1 MNPQLFDA
9 SVVCRIEGGYT
20 ADKIV
25 AQGIPVTILRQHKIP
40 IHNLVKTLKL
50 IKTQTVS
57 ILHCHGLFASSS
69 EAIMGLRSGYNSV
82 FVHVHTLERPRTLY
96 QQFKLHILKRSVNRF
111 VAVSDTVR
119 KCLRLQS
126 IKNVNVIH
134 NAVDIK
140 KYSFHSAS
148 SQEKFGFPKNTFLL
162 GMVGRIVK
170 DKGYDH
176 FVHIIQGLQNVAGVI
191 VGEGP
196 YEDKLKAII
205 TEKNLLD
212 RIKFI
217 PFQSQE
223 NLPTVYSQL
232 DAFFLFSE
240 REGLPLALLE
250 SQSVG
255 VPYIG
260 NAVGGIGEVI
270 RDGYNGFILDELD
283 IKQIEN
289 NISQLKK
296 NYKKFRNNARK
307 ITAEKYSI
315 EALIGK
321 IEQMYMESLS

>member
-1 MNPQLFDA
+1 
-9 SVVCRIEGGYT
+9 
-20 ADKIV
+20 
-25 AQGIPVTILRQHKIP
+25 
-40 IHNLVKTLKL
+40 
-50 IKTQTVS
+50 
-57 ILHCHGLFASSS
+57 
-69 EAIMGLRSGYNSV
+69 MGLRSGYNSV

-283 IKQIEN
+283 IKQIES

-296 NYKKFRNNARK
+296 NYKNFRNNARK
-307 ITAEKYSI
+307 ITEEKYSI